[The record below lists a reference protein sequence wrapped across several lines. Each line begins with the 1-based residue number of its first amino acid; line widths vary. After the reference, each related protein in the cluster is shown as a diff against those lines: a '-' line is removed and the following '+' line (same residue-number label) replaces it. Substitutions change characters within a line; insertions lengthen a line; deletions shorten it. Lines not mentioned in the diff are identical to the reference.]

1 MSSRVSKS
9 RASDLESNE
18 SIDGDGPVDS
28 GAASR
33 ASVLIVEDDPDMA
46 LILSALLDPD
56 YQTVLA
62 NDGVEGLAAL
72 DRHHVD
78 LIITDVMMPN
88 MDGAAMVTRIRS
100 QSQFDDVPIII
111 LTAVADPEQR
121 VRMLESGATDFLSKP
136 FSPQEL
142 LARVRNV
149 DDAAQLRRRLQAN
162 LDRRTAQLIGANQ
175 RLIELTEHD
184 PLTGLANRTSLIDF
198 LERLTDQAG
207 QPETCGIL
215 LISIDDIGRIND
227 ALGFSAGDM
236 CLIEVGRRLSAF
248 CGPNDLL
255 LRLDGS
261 RFALAV
267 CDQQASLTRIA
278 EQILRTM
285 ASPITI
291 GDHSVVSGASVGI
304 AIGDA
309 GDPDSLL
316 RHADLAARR
325 AKLEGTYHSAIFY
338 ESLHTEAANR
348 LEMEQAVRIAVANRD
363 FTLHYQPEFE
373 LATGKPRGFEALI
386 RWSPE
391 PGRNIP
397 PGDFLPAAQAA
408 GLMPEIDRW
417 VLGTACRESLR
428 WKDHLLA
435 TRSRV
440 WVNIS
445 AHTLLSHD
453 LTELVG
459 EAIAAAGGSADLIGI
474 EVVETIA
481 MDVALPQRHFDGLVV
496 LGIQLAIDDF
506 GTGYSSLARLRELPI
521 SMLKVDMS
529 LVRHLGQD
537 PKAALV
543 VRAAIEMGH
552 AMGFT
557 VLAEGIETPQQQR
570 ELLELGCDLGQG
582 FLLGRPG
589 PPDQINIE
597 P

>member
-1 MSSRVSKS
+1 MSGSFPMSQVP
-9 RASDLESNE
+9 DTEPT
-18 SIDGDGPVDS
+18 DGDDGLVAHS
-28 GAASR
+28 ETER
-33 ASVLIVEDDPDMA
+33 TSVLIVEDDPDMS
-46 LILSALLDPD
+46 LILSALLAAE

-62 NDGVEGLAAL
+62 NDGVEGLVAL
-72 DRHHVD
+72 DHHHVD

-88 MDGAAMVTRIRS
+88 MDGATMLTRIRS
-100 QSQFDDVPIII
+100 QSQFDDVPVII
-111 LTAVADPEQR
+111 LTAVTDPEQR
-121 VRMLESGATDFLSKP
+121 VRLLESGATDFLSKP

-198 LERLTDQAG
+198 LERHADQAG

-227 ALGFSAGDM
+227 ALGFSAGDT
-236 CLIEVGRRLSAF
+236 CLIEVSRRLSAY
-248 CGPNDLL
+248 CGPSDLL
-255 LRLDGS
+255 VRLDGS

-278 EQILRTM
+278 EQVLRAM
-285 ASPITI
+285 AIPITV
-291 GDHSVVSGASVGI
+291 GDNSVVSGASAGI
-304 AIGDA
+304 ALGDA
-309 GDPDSLL
+309 SEPDSLL

-338 ESLHTEAANR
+338 ESLHTEAASR
-348 LEMEQAVRIAVANRD
+348 LEMEQSLRIAVDNGD
-363 FTLHYQPEFE
+363 FRLHYQPEFE

-391 PGRNIP
+391 PGRNVP
-397 PGDFLPAAQAA
+397 PGNFLPAAQSA
-408 GLMPEIDRW
+408 GLMPKIDRW
-417 VLGTACRESLR
+417 VLGEACRESIR
-428 WKDHLLA
+428 WKDHLQA
-435 TRSRV
+435 TGSRV
-440 WVNIS
+440 WVNMS

-453 LTELVG
+453 LTELVA

-481 MDVALPQRHFDGLVV
+481 MDIALPKHHFDGLVV

-506 GTGYSSLARLRELPI
+506 GTGYSSLARLRELPV

-529 LVRHLGQD
+529 LVRDLGQD

-557 VLAEGIETPQQQR
+557 VLAEGIETPAQQR
-570 ELLELGCDLGQG
+570 ELSELGCDLGQG
-582 FLLGRPG
+582 FLLARPG